1 MRLAILDKGHSTIQ
15 KIQIALV
22 RKMMGGFVPGPIL
35 IQSYRADFFGKP
47 FNDAVEIALR
57 GASEWNKKETEL
69 FAAFV
74 SKNNRCQFCL
84 EAHTAVAAKG
94 TDQAV
99 IEAVLTDWQTAP
111 VNEKVRATLGFLE
124 KLTRTPQQMTPED
137 LEPIL
142 ATGVSRQGIEEAIR
156 ICFVFC
162 TINRLADAF
171 DFELA
176 VENQRSRMGFM
187 LYNFGYGIAALPG

>member
-1 MRLAILDKGHSTIQ
+1 MRLNILDNGHSTIQ

-22 RKMMGGFVPGPIL
+22 RKMMGGFIPGPIL

-47 FNDAVEIALR
+47 YNDTVEIALR
-57 GASEWNKKETEL
+57 GTTEWSKSEAEL

-94 TDQAV
+94 VEEEIIQAV
-99 IEAVLTDWQTAP
+99 LIDWQTAP
-111 VNEKVRATLGFLE
+111 VNDKIRATLGFLQ
-124 KLTRTPQQMTPED
+124 KLTRTPHDMVPED
-137 LEPIL
+137 LEPML
-142 ATGVSRQGIEEAIR
+142 AAGVSRQGIEEAIR

-176 VENQRSRMGFM
+176 HGNQRSRMGFM
-187 LYNFGYGIAALPG
+187 LYNFGYGVAALPG